1 MNPLGSKW
9 SRPWQEEQYPSLE
22 IVEPRENRITR
33 EHRIVSFENIWD
45 LMRGSQR
52 IGLGK
57 IQEEINYLR
66 MKGVDIDDVFL
77 VLVEIMKKVMSG
89 VAWLTWIRIEELD

>member
-1 MNPLGSKW
+1 
-9 SRPWQEEQYPSLE
+9 
-22 IVEPRENRITR
+22 
-33 EHRIVSFENIWD
+33 
-45 LMRGSQR
+45 MRGSQR

-77 VLVEIMKKVMSG
+77 VLVEIMKKVMFG
-89 VAWLTWIRIEELD
+89 GA